1 MFVLRGFI
9 LAHLSSHLPCA
20 HETVQFKFIFTV
32 NYFIHIIERGLEILF
47 LCNEFGRRLHNK
59 EKWLQWF
66 WTPPVDS
73 CFSFFTVIRCNQ
85 VMLCCW
91 QKKGRKKTKQVL
103 RDTAPQ
109 RGLWIIFCLNW
120 VTISED
126 ATRWRALRMFDVEI
140 VPLFFPFPPFQDGMR
155 FWAHWRGHQQA
166 PVGGDTKS
174 LSKARWLH
182 EEWAVMSSGLGL
194 IPAASLGFSSSADA
208 SRESLALSA
217 AFFLSFLPT
226 TLFL

>member
-1 MFVLRGFI
+1 MNLGDDFI
-9 LAHLSSHLPCA
+9 TKKNGYSDFGLHQL
-20 HETVQFKFIFTV
+20 TVAF
-32 NYFIHIIERGLEILF
+32 LF
-47 LCNEFGRRLHNK
+47 SLWFGATKWCCVVDKKK
-59 EKWLQWF
+59 EE
-66 WTPPVDS
+66 
-73 CFSFFTVIRCNQ
+73 
-85 VMLCCW
+85 
-91 QKKGRKKTKQVL
+91 KKPKQVL